1 MVIVMDRGGKLKIAN
16 IVSYDL
22 ILVILS
28 GVLDLILTLFRGHFL
43 YVFSSLF
50 RYIVVNPSIAR
61 GDALGFLLVLQ
72 ASLLGLFI
80 GGIALLA
87 ITFTFNYTRVRGEY
101 EAGVPISTILQSRII
116 TSSRLSNIA
125 YWIRHRIERY
135 VNASADLKSP
145 LQIGISFTAYFL
157 ISLLIVIP
165 LSVALALALISP
177 IPFVLLLVPIVFLF
191 YPDQAYKSK
200 AREMR
205 DNLQDELPFFVV
217 LITIISAGGSNIYEA
232 MKKVVEFPLFKAI
245 RKEALLILRDIDFFG
260 KSPLDSLEH
269 RARITLNRDYS
280 WFLAGYT
287 SIIRSGGEIE
297 AYLFQKAREFL
308 NWLQFRW
315 RVYSERTAFL
325 GELIVILFLIFPM
338 FLIALA
344 FFTNGAVIVFLLVI
358 PILFGTILYAITTAN
373 RPRYMDDIRLS
384 IVQILIAFLASF
396 VVGGIAEV
404 FIGKIF
410 YTLGLSLFT
419 FSLLFTI
426 FSYKQ
431 VKEISDVEASL
442 PQFLRDV
449 TEFRKIGY
457 DMVRAIRTLAEEKRY
472 RAEFNRVLEEL
483 VRQNN
488 MGIPLT
494 RAKITTRSWLGK
506 FALSTVQILIESGAV
521 RPDLLEYLTEFTQNF
536 IESKREAFSRM
547 RAYQV
552 LGVLTPILLIATI
565 LISVVIMGSFTL
577 FDVPGTFGI
586 QFPNVISQVI
596 LSPINLLEMFSFI
609 FMSSFTIGLLV
620 TKALYGTVK
629 YMILPTITLAIALL
643 SVHFFDVLEPIILKL
658 FSI

>member
-1 MVIVMDRGGKLKIAN
+1 MVLDRGGKLKFAN

-28 GVLDLILTLFRGHFL
+28 GVLDLILTLFKGHFL

-50 RYIVVNPSIAR
+50 RYIVISSSVAL

-80 GGIALLA
+80 GGIILLA
-87 ITFTFNYTRVRGEY
+87 ITFTVNYTRVRGEY

-116 TSSRLSNIA
+116 TSSRLSNLA
-125 YWIRHRIERY
+125 YWIRRRIERY

-165 LSVALALALISP
+165 LSIALALALLSP
-177 IPFVLLLVPIVFLF
+177 IPFVLLLVPIIFLL
-191 YPDQAYKSK
+191 YPDQAYKSR

-260 KSPLDSLEH
+260 KSPLDALEH

-384 IVQILIAFLASF
+384 IIQVLIAFLASF
-396 VVGGIAEV
+396 VIGGIVEV

-410 YTLGLSLFT
+410 YTIGLSLFT

-472 RAEFNRVLEEL
+472 RAEFNRVLNEL

-586 QFPNVISQVI
+586 QFPNIISQVI

-643 SVHFFDVLEPIILKL
+643 SVHFFNVLEPIILKL

>member
-1 MVIVMDRGGKLKIAN
+1 
-16 IVSYDL
+16 
-22 ILVILS
+22 
-28 GVLDLILTLFRGHFL
+28 TLFKGHFL

-50 RYIVVNPSIAR
+50 RYIVISSSVAL

-80 GGIALLA
+80 GGIVLLA
-87 ITFTFNYTRVRGEY
+87 ITFTVNYTRVRGEY

-116 TSSRLSNIA
+116 TSSRLSNLA
-125 YWIRHRIERY
+125 YWIRRRIERY

-165 LSVALALALISP
+165 LSIALALALLSP
-177 IPFVLLLVPIVFLF
+177 IPFVLLLVPIIFLL
-191 YPDQAYKSK
+191 YPDQAYKSR

-260 KSPLDSLEH
+260 KSPLDALEH

-384 IVQILIAFLASF
+384 IIQVLIAFLASF
-396 VVGGIAEV
+396 VIGGIVEV

-410 YTLGLSLFT
+410 YTIGLSLFT

-472 RAEFNRVLEEL
+472 RAEFNRVLNEL

-506 FALSTVQILIESGAV
+506 FALST
-521 RPDLLEYLTEFTQNF
+521 
-536 IESKREAFSRM
+536 
-547 RAYQV
+547 
-552 LGVLTPILLIATI
+552 
-565 LISVVIMGSFTL
+565 
-577 FDVPGTFGI
+577 
-586 QFPNVISQVI
+586 
-596 LSPINLLEMFSFI
+596 
-609 FMSSFTIGLLV
+609 
-620 TKALYGTVK
+620 
-629 YMILPTITLAIALL
+629 
-643 SVHFFDVLEPIILKL
+643 
-658 FSI
+658 